1 MLAKKYS
8 QDGKTCLV
16 TFTLPAQVQAKVAHL
31 YGDFT
36 EWEKSPQQMLLQ
48 EDGGFSIT
56 LFLATGHDYRFR
68 YLLDGQRWENDWAA
82 DAYVPNPFGT
92 QDSVLKL

>member
-1 MLAKKYS
+1 MLIKKYE

-16 TFTLPAQVQAKVAHL
+16 TFSLPAQVKARKAHL

-36 EWEKSPQQMLLQ
+36 DWEQAPKEMLPQ

-56 LFLATGHDYRFR
+56 LILATGHDYRFR
-68 YLLDGQRWENDWAA
+68 YMLDGQRWENDWAA

-92 QDSVLKL
+92 EDSVVQL

>member
-16 TFTLPAQVQAKVAHL
+16 TFTLPVQVHARVAHL

-36 EWEKSPQQMLLQ
+36 EWEKSPKEMSLQ
-48 EDGGFSIT
+48 EDGSFSIKVS
-56 LFLATGHDYRFR
+56 LASGNDYRFR
-68 YLLDGQRWENDWAA
+68 YLLDGERWENDWSA
-82 DAYVPNPFGT
+82 DAYVANPFGT
-92 QDSVLKL
+92 EDSVLKF